1 MIENADAEMLRSQ
14 APAAKQTQPEC
25 DTQDKE
31 QFPDLSAGG
40 DTVETPPEQKWQTV
54 QSKADV
60 KREQAKAG
68 YIPLSV
74 PKPPSRRIQDDLANM
89 YLTTKAAESPQP
101 APLVRYQGVEY
112 RFNRNTGKYERR

>member
-1 MIENADAEMLRSQ
+1 MIGNADAEMLRSQ

-60 KREQAKAG
+60 KREQAKA
-68 YIPLSV
+68 LSLLV
-74 PKPPSRRIQDDLANM
+74 VRMTQTRC
-89 YLTTKAAESPQP
+89 
-101 APLVRYQGVEY
+101 AP
-112 RFNRNTGKYERR
+112 TST